1 MAIGDEAAAAGIP
14 LTPGTAQANTL
25 ETIINQ
31 VKDYIGR
38 LMLNLPRKITVS
50 ATQPTN
56 PQEGD
61 VWIKVT

>member
-14 LTPGTAQANTL
+14 LTSGTAQANTL

-50 ATQPTN
+50 STQPTGA
-56 PQEGD
+56 QEDD

>member
-50 ATQPTN
+50 TTAPTS
-56 PQEGD
+56 PQEND